1 VRVLRHHEH
10 DAGLTG
16 PCQDRVGLGQGPCD
30 RLLEED
36 GLAVLGRQARVRLVQ
51 VVRGA
56 HDQRVDARVG
66 GGGFV
71 GAEGREPPEA
81 PAVRLRS
88 PRVAAR
94 ERDPHGAAQPS
105 GGARVERR
113 EPSASHE
120 CQTERAGAG
129 PRLERSN
136 RRGAAR
142 MRNGHLAT
150 ILRTL
155 PGPRNVGYNRCMRNV
170 AVVGIGVTKFGKHER
185 TCAELFADAAVDAL
199 TDADIR
205 PRQIQGV
212 YVGNV
217 VGEAGE
223 RQLHLGPQVTSA
235 LGIPEVAATRFET
248 ACASSHAAFRHALF
262 EIASGA
268 ADVLLVGGA
277 ERVLTMPTE
286 RSTEV
291 FAYAS
296 DAVFEQPAGLTFP
309 GVFAL
314 IARAHMAKHGTTE
327 EQMAHVAVKNH
338 RHGALNPKA
347 QFQKE
352 ITLDQVLRS
361 AKVADPLKLYD
372 CCPFSDGAAAVVLA
386 SEEVARKTRK
396 PVWVLGSAQAGDS
409 MCLHDKRDLA
419 RAVATERAALAA
431 YRQAGLGPRDVDVV
445 ELHDCFTIAEIVA
458 TEGLG
463 LCEPGTGGIAAEKG
477 DTSLGGRIPVNVSGG
492 LKAKGHPIGATGA
505 AQVAE
510 IATQLRG
517 EAGRRQVEHAS
528 VGLTHTLGGNT
539 ATVLVSLFGREP
551 R

>member
-1 VRVLRHHEH
+1 
-10 DAGLTG
+10 
-16 PCQDRVGLGQGPCD
+16 
-30 RLLEED
+30 
-36 GLAVLGRQARVRLVQ
+36 
-51 VVRGA
+51 
-56 HDQRVDARVG
+56 
-66 GGGFV
+66 
-71 GAEGREPPEA
+71 
-81 PAVRLRS
+81 
-88 PRVAAR
+88 
-94 ERDPHGAAQPS
+94 
-105 GGARVERR
+105 
-113 EPSASHE
+113 
-120 CQTERAGAG
+120 
-129 PRLERSN
+129 
-136 RRGAAR
+136 
-142 MRNGHLAT
+142 
-150 ILRTL
+150 
-155 PGPRNVGYNRCMRNV
+155 
-170 AVVGIGVTKFGKHER
+170 
-185 TCAELFADAAVDAL
+185 
-199 TDADIR
+199 
-205 PRQIQGV
+205 
-212 YVGNV
+212 

-235 LGIPEVAATRFET
+235 LGIPDVAATRFET

-338 RHGALNPKA
+338 RHGTMNPKA

-352 ITLDQVLRS
+352 ITLEQVLRS

-372 CCPFSDGAAAVVLA
+372 CCPFTDGGAALVLV
-386 SEEVARKTRK
+386 SEEVARRARR
-396 PVWVLGSAQAGDS
+396 PVWVLASAAASDWMLIG
-409 MCLHDKRDLA
+409 DKRDLS
-419 RAVATERAALAA
+419 RVPATERAAAIA
-431 YRQAGLGPRDVDVV
+431 YRQAGLGPADVDVV

-463 LCEPGTGGIAAEKG
+463 LFEPGAGGIAAEKG
-477 DTSLGGRIPVNVSGG
+477 WTSLGGKVPVNPSGG

-505 AQVAE
+505 AQIAE
-510 IATQLRG
+510 IVTQLRG
-517 EAGRRQVEHAS
+517 DAARRQVDGAR

-539 ATVLVSLFGREP
+539 ATVLVSLFGRD
-551 R
+551 